1 MKKIVWKDEFSVG
14 VEALDLQHQQ
24 IIKIINS
31 LIDKPRILFRFQ
43 NVSSALVEL
52 TNYVSEH
59 FLLEERLLQENG
71 YPDLLEHS
79 KRHTAYSNRITDLC
93 RESLHRKNEVP
104 HELLEFLSGWWT
116 NHILH
121 EDMKYR
127 AFFEE
132 KGVK

>member
-1 MKKIVWKDEFSVG
+1 MKKIIWKDEFSVG
-14 VEALDLQHQQ
+14 VEELDRQHQQ
-24 IIKIINS
+24 IIDVINT
-31 LIDKPRILFRFQ
+31 LIDKPRFLLRFQ

-79 KRHTAYSNRITDLC
+79 KKHTAYSKKITDLC
-93 RESLHRKNEVP
+93 MGSLHDKSEVP
-104 HELLEFLSGWWT
+104 SELLGFLTDWWT

-121 EDMKYR
+121 EDMQYK
-127 AFFEE
+127 AFFQE
-132 KGVK
+132 KGVG